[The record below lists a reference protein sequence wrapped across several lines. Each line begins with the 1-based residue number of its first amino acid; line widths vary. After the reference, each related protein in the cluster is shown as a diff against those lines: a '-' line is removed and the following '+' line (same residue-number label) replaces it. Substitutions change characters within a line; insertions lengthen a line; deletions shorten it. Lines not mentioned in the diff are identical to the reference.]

1 MKHGSQAD
9 TPVANKGIGHE
20 GRTLKELLAASR
32 KVFGETGRYQG
43 VDQLRI
49 KNGDPIRYEKLW
61 SRLRGALV
69 GARES
74 ALNISASP
82 IVREIGELCF
92 ALYTPEGDSITLSTG
107 IMAHVHTMSETIK
120 YMVNADYEE
129 NPGISF
135 GDIFVNNDPHCGDV
149 HNADVMEILPI
160 FWRGEL
166 IGWATGVTHEIDVG
180 APQPSSMPQGSMSRF
195 EDGWILACHKVGAND
210 RLFADY
216 ERRCHSAVR
225 MPFYWIMDEKCRIAG
240 CQLIRD
246 AVLRVVEEE
255 GAEFYRSITRE
266 FIEDMRRSFI
276 ARIKEVLVPGLYEV
290 PSFLD
295 LTHSM
300 DAGRMPDYAAVDSLM
315 HAPLAIRVGV
325 DASFGVDFDGAN
337 KWGYHSSN
345 CTPSALQAGFWVG
358 LSQVL
363 AYHDKLNDGAYLA
376 TTFNIPHGT
385 WADPDDP
392 YVSNTRSW
400 SMLIPAFT
408 GLFRATGQA
417 FAARGYIEEVL
428 AGYPGGNTMQ
438 GGGPN
443 HYGQQGA
450 WTNFEMSSHGTSAG
464 LVRDGEHS
472 CAAVINPEGDMGDVE
487 AWELLE
493 PLLYLGRRLR
503 PSTAGLGKCRGGS
516 GFESIRMVYN
526 TPWQVLFNGGAPGH
540 LFQGNGLFGG
550 YPGNTLYRH
559 SIKNTDIKRNIA
571 NGLPYPVADAD
582 PEASEMSAFAAGTHV
597 RDQNMWHP
605 ADMHHEYDLYLSIQC
620 GGHGCG
626 DVLERDP
633 QRVID
638 DLNERILLPR
648 FAESAY
654 GVIAVQEAEG
664 KWRLDAEAT
673 AAKRQALRAQRLER
687 SIPVEEWI
695 EKQRPLVEKGEY
707 IEPVRRMYRESLAL
721 SRHWGT
727 RYREFWELPE
737 DWTL

>member
-1 MKHGSQAD
+1 MGDLEQTASLAKED
-9 TPVANKGIGHE
+9 GIGQD
-20 GRTLKELLAASR
+20 GRRLRDILEKSQ
-32 KVFGETGRYQG
+32 KVFADTGRYQG
-43 VDQLRI
+43 IADLEI
-49 KNGDPIRYEKLW
+49 KNTDPVRYEKIW

-69 GARES
+69 GARDT

-92 ALYTPEGDSITLSTG
+92 ALYTPEGDSITVSTG
-107 IMAHVHTMSETIK
+107 IIAHVHTMSDTIK
-120 YMVNADYEE
+120 FMVNAGYED
-129 NPGISF
+129 NPGIAP
-135 GDIFVNNDPHCGDV
+135 GDIFVNNDTHCGDV

-160 FWRGEL
+160 FWEGEL
-166 IGWATGVTHEIDVG
+166 VGWAAGVTHEIDVG
-180 APQPSSMPQGSMSRF
+180 APQPSSMPQGNVSRF
-195 EDGWILACHKVGAND
+195 EDGWILSCQKVGTND
-210 RLFADY
+210 RIFADY

-225 MPFYWIMDEKCRIAG
+225 MPFYWVMDEKCRIAG

-246 AVLRVVEEE
+246 AVLRLIREE
-255 GAEFYRSITRE
+255 GLDTYRRITRE

-276 ARIKEVLVPGLYEV
+276 ARIREMLVPGVYEV

-300 DAGRMPDYAAVDSLM
+300 NVGRMPDYAAIDTLN
-315 HAPLAIRVGV
+315 HAPLVIRVGV
-325 DASFGVDFDGAN
+325 DASFGVDLDGAN

-345 CTPSALQAGFWVG
+345 CTPSSLQAGFWVG
-358 LSQVL
+358 LSQIL

-376 TTFNIPHGT
+376 TTFNIPYGT
-385 WADPDDP
+385 WAHPDDP

-400 SMLIPAFT
+400 GMLIPAFT

-417 FAARGYIEEVL
+417 LVARGYLEEVV

-443 HYGQQGA
+443 HYGKQGA

-464 LVRDGEHS
+464 MVRDGEHS

-503 PSTAGLGKCRGGS
+503 PSSAGLGKYRGGS

-526 TPWQVLFNGGAPGH
+526 TPYQLIFNGGNGH
-540 LFQGNGLFGG
+540 LFHGNGLFGG

-559 SIKNTDIKRNIA
+559 SIKDTDLKDRIA
-571 NGLPYPVADAD
+571 KGLPYPVADGD
-582 PEASEMSAFAAGTHV
+582 PEASEMTALSSGTHV

-605 ADMHHEYDLYLSIQC
+605 AEMHHEYDLYLSLQC

-638 DLNERILLPR
+638 DLNGAIVLPR

-654 GVIAVQEAEG
+654 GVIATKEADG
-664 KWRLDAEAT
+664 KWQLDAEAT
-673 AAKRQALRAQRLER
+673 VARRRAIREQRLAR
-687 SIPVEEWI
+687 STPVEEWL
-695 EKQRPLVEKGEY
+695 EKQRPIVEKADY

-721 SRHWGT
+721 SRHWGI
-727 RYREFWELPE
+727 RYRKFWNLPE
-737 DWTL
+737 DWTI